1 MELNLERVTDYTFK
15 TGLGG
20 VYCYVAQRLHL
31 AKISHA
37 EVPFDKVYIQSVM
50 ASAQRAL
57 KFATDLRTLTH
68 AELIL
73 SSEQADWQILPPRLV
88 DVMDFPTF
96 LPEDKAGWSDN
107 FDGALGY
114 LCHLLK
120 ILQTQKPV
128 SNLQP
133 CTSI

>member
-1 MELNLERVTDYTFK
+1 M
-15 TGLGG
+15 
-20 VYCYVAQRLHL
+20 
-31 AKISHA
+31 
-37 EVPFDKVYIQSVM
+37 PFDKAYVQSIM
-50 ASAQRAL
+50 ASARRAL